1 MELCGGEDMSAPW
14 GSFTPAEPSVWL
26 VSTDCHFCLFASGSH
41 RQNGCCRIP
50 FQNAA
55 AGDTR
60 ILPGVSSA
68 GLISFSDD
76 KSILFFFYEIIMQG
90 SSLPPLLFVLPLNR
104 ENYL

>member
-26 VSTDCHFCLFASGSH
+26 VSTDCHFCLFASGAH

-76 KSILFFFYEIIMQG
+76 KSILFFFF
-90 SSLPPLLFVLPLNR
+90 LTVRVNFNF
-104 ENYL
+104 